1 MKSDPEPAFKI
12 RYNMITKRTKFF
24 LKRGLILGVVS
35 FQPRSL
41 IANLLMGPPS
51 LASLHLGREG
61 SINPVSI
68 GVSEG
73 ASALRSLSPVSMSQ
87 HLRGSYPSARLPR
100 ADHPAVV
107 AGRAMT
113 GSG

>member
-1 MKSDPEPAFKI
+1 MKSEPRRKLAFNI
-12 RYNMITKRTKFF
+12 RYNMIIKRTKFF
-24 LKRGLILGVVS
+24 LKICLILGVVS

-61 SINPVSI
+61 SI

-73 ASALRSLSPVSMSQ
+73 ASALRSLSPVSTSL

-100 ADHPAVV
+100 PDHPAVG

>member
-1 MKSDPEPAFKI
+1 MLDI
-12 RYNMITKRTKFF
+12 NMTQQ
-24 LKRGLILGVVS
+24 LSSL
-35 FQPRSL
+35 QPRSL

-51 LASLHLGREG
+51 LTSLHLGREG
-61 SINPVSI
+61 SINPVSV

-73 ASALRSLSPVSMSQ
+73 ASALRSLSPISASI

-100 ADHPAVV
+100 PDHPAV
-107 AGRAMT
+107 AASRAMT